1 MNDRTLLMHQVMLA
15 DRRRI
20 DAYDRALARS
30 VRPGDVV
37 IDVGAGLLVLSLLA
51 LRHGARHVYA
61 IEADPETA
69 FLARQIVAH
78 NNIESRL
85 TVIEGDA
92 RLARTPEK
100 ADVLVSEMMG
110 NLGPEEEMAAIVAAV
125 ARHNV
130 RPGGRLVPERLVT
143 RVRAVELGSE
153 GWGVWQ
159 GDVGDFSLGPVREYA
174 SGSPQ
179 LHFFQKKPRS
189 LSDAAVIADSRLGES
204 DRDRGGT
211 LTLPVTKV
219 GTLHAIIGYFTA
231 TLVPGIELSNFPSYP
246 GCNWAVC
253 VWPMRYTD
261 VIPGDEIRVEV
272 LRPTNIRI
280 ATDWGLSCGLSRR
293 HEQCLPAQ

>member
-1 MNDRTLLMHQVMLA
+1 MDDRTLLMHQVMLA

-20 DAYDRALARS
+20 QAYDRALARS
-30 VRPGDVV
+30 VRSGDVV
-37 IDVGAGLLVLSLLA
+37 IDVGAGLLVLSFLA

-78 NNIESRL
+78 NNLEDRL

-92 RLARTPEK
+92 RLVHTPEK

-130 RPGGRLVPERLVT
+130 RSGGRLVPERLVT
-143 RVRAVELGSE
+143 RVRAVELGPE

-159 GDVGDFSLGPVREYA
+159 GEVGGFSLGPVRDYA
-174 SGSPQ
+174 SGAAQ
-179 LHFFQKKPRS
+179 LHFFQRQPR
-189 LSDAAVIADSRLGES
+189 LLTDAAVIADSRMGEG

-211 LTLPVTKV
+211 LALRVTKV

-231 TLVPGIELSNFPSYP
+231 TLVPGIELSNFPSYS

-253 VWPMRYTD
+253 VWPMQYTD
-261 VIPGDEIRVEV
+261 VVPGDEIRVEV
-272 LRPTNIRI
+272 QRPTNIRV
-280 ATDWGLSCGLSRR
+280 ATDWRLSCGLARK
-293 HEQCLPAQ
+293 HEQCLSTR